1 MIKAGLFLPRA
12 KSDFVSD
19 STGMWELQLPLCR
32 NEGRSSVGAT
42 TTTQRPRTSGLVRPP
57 LGYLG
62 NLIACSWERDTEEEK
77 EAVVVAGGQ
86 TTNRYLILASDKLQS
101 ARGVQLKLFCKLM
114 RATDSLHFPP
124 PASCNTKVQLGYTEI
139 KRMSFG
145 VNQEVCHRRTLSF
158 DGQEMGGGI
167 PIRSCRNN
175 YQAMS
180 FAR

>member
-1 MIKAGLFLPRA
+1 M
-12 KSDFVSD
+12 SDI
-19 STGMWELQLPLCR
+19 TGMSELQLLPPLSLCR
-32 NEGRSSVGAT
+32 NEERSSVGAT

-77 EAVVVAGGQ
+77 EAVVAGGQ

-114 RATDSLHFPP
+114 RATDSLHFPPPSPP